1 MLISLLRVKLNKEG
15 KFMKKPNIIV
25 IGFAALALTGCKSL
39 YGTYERPGVNTKSL
53 FQDSASVADTLAVK
67 DTSNFGNLPWRSVFT
82 DPLLQDLIEK
92 GLRNNPNLLNAAIN
106 VQVAETQLKSA
117 KLAFLPGF
125 SFTPK
130 GTISSWDGNRANKI
144 YSLPVN
150 ASWDADIFGTLT
162 ASKRSAQMALLQR
175 KDYQVG
181 VQTQLIE
188 NIANLYYTLE
198 MLDKQVKMVDDMA
211 GLTKST
217 WDIMKSEKEL
227 GRVRSTGV
235 ESAEANYYSVL
246 TQKTDLLRQI
256 RETENSLSILLGE
269 PAHSIPRGKLD
280 QESLPSEFS
289 MGVGIQ
295 LLRNRADVHANE
307 MALAGCFYNIEEARS
322 RFYPALNISASGA
335 FTNNGGLG
343 ITNPGKL
350 LLSAVGALTQP
361 IFMKGQLVAGLKV
374 AKDQYQVAYN
384 DWQNSILK
392 AGSEVSNA
400 LVLYNSSAEKSAIET
415 KQIDVLKKNVE
426 DTRALMGQSNTTYL
440 EVIQAQSSLLNVELS
455 KVADDFYKMQAV
467 VNLYSALGGGSN
479 ELYAANEQAEVKS
492 AAATKAAKPAHSSSV
507 KR

>member
-1 MLISLLRVKLNKEG
+1 
-15 KFMKKPNIIV
+15 MKKSNMIV
-25 IGFAALALTGCKSL
+25 IGLAVLALAGCKSL
-39 YGTYERPGVNTKSL
+39 YGTYTRPDVNARGIFRDGVSCG
-53 FQDSASVADTLAVK
+53 DTLTAK
-67 DTSNFGNLPWRSVFT
+67 DTASFGNMPWRSVFT
-82 DPLLQDLIEK
+82 DPLLQNLIERA
-92 GLRNNPNLLNAAIN
+92 LHNNPDLLNAAVN
-106 VQVAETQLKSA
+106 VQIAETQLKAA

-125 SFTPK
+125 TLTPK
-130 GTISSWDGNRANKI
+130 GTISSWDGNKASKI

-162 ASKRSAQMALLQR
+162 ASKRSTQMALLER

-217 WDIMKSEKEL
+217 WDIMKAEKEL

-246 TQKTDLLRQI
+246 AQKTDLLRQI

-269 PAHSIPRGKLD
+269 PAHSILRGQLD
-280 QESLPSEFS
+280 HESLPSEFS
-289 MGVGIQ
+289 TGIGIQ
-295 LLRNRADVHANE
+295 LLRNRADVHAEE
-307 MALAGCFYNIEEARS
+307 MALAGCFYNVEEARS
-322 RFYPALNISASGA
+322 RFYPVLNISASGA
-335 FTNNGGLG
+335 FTNSSGLG
-343 ITNPGKL
+343 IVNPGKW
-350 LLSAVGALTQP
+350 LLSAVGSLTQP

-374 AKDQYQVAYN
+374 AKDQYQIAFN
-384 DWQNSILK
+384 NWQNAILK

-400 LVLYNSSAEKSAIET
+400 LVLYNSSAEKGAIEA
-415 KQIDVLKKNVE
+415 KQIEVLKKNVE

-467 VNLYSALGGGSN
+467 VDLYSALGGGSG
-479 ELYAANEQAEVKS
+479 ELYMANEQAEVQAADS
-492 AAATKAAKPAHSSSV
+492 ARVSKIKH
-507 KR
+507 